1 MLADAPS
8 LWPKKLMSS
17 LFARPTQRH
26 AIMPGQPCHGRD
38 STSSSR
44 RCAVVEMWVF
54 ILACM
59 LETPFGQPLLRAP
72 RRGRKQKLAMA
83 KVVGELE
90 GKRKAVGG
98 PCVVRGVGARAG
110 GLPRARGRGCLL
122 ASILLAA
129 SHGFLNLR
137 TGA

>member
-17 LFARPTQRH
+17 LFARPTQRQ
-26 AIMPGQPCHGRD
+26 ARMPGQPCQGLD

-72 RRGRKQKLAMA
+72 RRGRKQKLAMGGGQGG
-83 KVVGELE
+83 GEEIPTNKE
-90 GKRKAVGG
+90 GGDRGFGCELWRRGAVGG
-98 PCVVRGVGARAG
+98 
-110 GLPRARGRGCLL
+110 LPW
-122 ASILLAA
+122 AA
-129 SHGFLNLR
+129 V
-137 TGA
+137 AKKW

>member
-17 LFARPTQRH
+17 LLARPTQRH
-26 AIMPGQPCHGRD
+26 AIMPGQPCQGRD

-72 RRGRKQKLAMA
+72 RRGRKQKLAM
-83 KVVGELE
+83 GG
-90 GKRKAVGG
+90 GKRGG
-98 PCVVRGVGARAG
+98 
-110 GLPRARGRGCLL
+110 
-122 ASILLAA
+122 
-129 SHGFLNLR
+129 N
-137 TGA
+137 

>member
-8 LWPKKLMSS
+8 LCPKKLMSS

-26 AIMPGQPCHGRD
+26 AIMPGQPCQGRD

-44 RCAVVEMWVF
+44 RCAVFEMWVF
-54 ILACM
+54 ILAWTDM

-72 RRGRKQKLAMA
+72 PAKEMRSAEA

-90 GKRKAVGG
+90 GNHRSFGG
-98 PCVVRGVGARAG
+98 SRAAEASAPG
-110 GLPRARGRGCLL
+110 RRAALCALQGSL
-122 ASILLAA
+122 AC
-129 SHGFLNLR
+129 
-137 TGA
+137 

>member
-8 LWPKKLMSS
+8 LCPKKLMSS

-26 AIMPGQPCHGRD
+26 AIMPGQPCQGRD

-59 LETPFGQPLLRAP
+59 
-72 RRGRKQKLAMA
+72 
-83 KVVGELE
+83 
-90 GKRKAVGG
+90 
-98 PCVVRGVGARAG
+98 VRGSGSPL
-110 GLPRARGRGCLL
+110 LPRAPLWESGKLSAE
-122 ASILLAA
+122 ASEVAKK
-129 SHGFLNLR
+129 S
-137 TGA
+137 